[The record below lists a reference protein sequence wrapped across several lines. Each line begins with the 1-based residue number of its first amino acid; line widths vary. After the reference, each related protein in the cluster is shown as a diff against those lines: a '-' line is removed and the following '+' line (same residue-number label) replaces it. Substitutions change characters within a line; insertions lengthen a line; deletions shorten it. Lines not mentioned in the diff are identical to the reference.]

1 MRTNT
6 HTHARTHTHKH
17 THTHT
22 QHGLTHAE
30 AVQGTV
36 EVAVLPVCL
45 VKDDQLSPIVVGLE
59 LRGDQGL
66 SKLRI
71 VQLLA
76 LHRWDAACVEIA
88 KLVCTVIEL
97 ASLCYLLVLQQLTL
111 FTGRQ
116 RELSFIGKDIFLD
129 ISPHKTI

>member
-1 MRTNT
+1 MRERLHMRTNT

-76 LHRWDAACVEIA
+76 LHRSDAACVEIVE
-88 KLVCTVIEL
+88 LVCTVVEL
-97 ASLCYLLVLQQLTL
+97 ASMY
-111 FTGRQ
+111 
-116 RELSFIGKDIFLD
+116 IIFLC
-129 ISPHKTI
+129 SSS